1 LSKGM
6 EMKGVSPSWQADL
19 ALVERFKAGDEGAFN
34 EIVRTNQKKIYFLC
48 FRMLRTH
55 EDAADF
61 SQETFI
67 RAYGAL
73 RKFDGRSGLYTW
85 LYRIAVN
92 LCLNQVKKP
101 RSLSLDD
108 EEARE
113 VEAPEQDGPEEALVR
128 TQIGEAIARA
138 VEVLPPRQKAVFIL
152 RTNEGLSHEEI
163 ARTINRSVG
172 AVKAT
177 YFQAVRKL
185 RESLREIKD
194 F

>member
-1 LSKGM
+1 M
-6 EMKGVSPSWQADL
+6 ERKGVSPSWQADL

-34 EIVRTNQKKIYFLC
+34 EIVRTYQKKIYFLC
-48 FRMLRTH
+48 YRMIAAH
-55 EDAADF
+55 EDAADL
-61 SQETFI
+61 SQETFV

-73 RKFDGRSGLYTW
+73 KKFDGRSGLYTW
-85 LYRIAVN
+85 LYRIAMN

-101 RSLSLDD
+101 RGLSLDAA
-108 EEARE
+108 EAQE
-113 VEAPEQDGPEEALVR
+113 VEAPPGQASPEEALHR
-128 TQIGEAIARA
+128 SQLNQAIARA
-138 VEVLPPRQKAVFIL
+138 VEALPPRQKAVFIL

-163 ARTINRSVG
+163 ARSIGRSVG

-185 RESLREIKD
+185 RVSLEGLKD